1 MKVLDRWA
9 VYYPKERRATS
20 APLLTTH
27 KKAAVS
33 RTDWAVFVLGI
44 CLRNSCSTTELHR
57 RRRGIVAE
65 RRAPDGIRVARI
77 APLCAEVRG
86 S

>member
-33 RTDWAVFVLGI
+33 RTDWAVFVLGLASAVVFAWI
-44 CLRNSCSTTELHR
+44 TERFGVTRSEKL
-57 RRRGIVAE
+57 GDPTQA
-65 RRAPDGIRVARI
+65 
-77 APLCAEVRG
+77 
-86 S
+86 

>member
-9 VYYPKERRATS
+9 VYYPFRAG
-20 APLLTTH
+20 
-27 KKAAVS
+27 V
-33 RTDWAVFVLGI
+33 

-57 RRRGIVAE
+57 RWRGIVAE
-65 RRAPDGIRVARI
+65 RRAPHGLRAVRI

-86 S
+86 G